1 MRLSFVRLHGLIT
14 RYVRGDQVT
23 HELVSE
29 LRAELHGVEA
39 ALERHA
45 CDRDV
50 NVIRTKSGW
59 MPLGEAM
66 MQRAAGR
73 HMFMMVPRAENRS
86 NASKARDRCWMA
98 P

>member
-14 RYVRGDQVT
+14 RYVRNMDPALV
-23 HELVSE
+23 HELRFE
-29 LRAELHGVEA
+29 LRTVEA
-39 ALERHA
+39 ALERWA

-66 MQRAAGR
+66 MQRASGR
-73 HMFMMVPRAENRS
+73 FMFMMAPRAENRS
-86 NASKARDRCWMA
+86 NASKARDRCWMD